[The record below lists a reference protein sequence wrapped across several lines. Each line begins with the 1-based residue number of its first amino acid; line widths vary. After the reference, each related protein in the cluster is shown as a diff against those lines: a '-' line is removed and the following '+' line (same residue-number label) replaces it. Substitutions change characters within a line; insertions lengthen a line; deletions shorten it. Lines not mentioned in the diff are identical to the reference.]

1 MLKLIYMYWEIVI
14 QNNDA
19 GLAKTNHSGKVREK
33 RIFFTVD
40 SCSEWPSM
48 WSLIK
53 AVKDIQIIY
62 TFFGKDNYSFDPKK
76 QILEKINNVLLM
88 KRQT

>member
-1 MLKLIYMYWEIVI
+1 MYWEIVI

-19 GLAKTNHSGKVREK
+19 GLAKTNHSGKVKEK

-48 WSLIK
+48 
-53 AVKDIQIIY
+53 
-62 TFFGKDNYSFDPKK
+62 
-76 QILEKINNVLLM
+76 
-88 KRQT
+88 

>member
-19 GLAKTNHSGKVREK
+19 GLAKTNHSGKVKEK
-33 RIFFTVD
+33 RIFLTVD

-53 AVKDIQIIY
+53 AVKDIQKIY
-62 TFFGKDNYSFDPKK
+62 TFFFGKDNYSFDPKK
-76 QILEKINNVLLM
+76 QNV
-88 KRQT
+88 QTLTLIDESLI

>member
-19 GLAKTNHSGKVREK
+19 GLAKTNHSGKVKEK
-33 RIFFTVD
+33 RIFLNVD

-48 WSLIK
+48 
-53 AVKDIQIIY
+53 
-62 TFFGKDNYSFDPKK
+62 
-76 QILEKINNVLLM
+76 
-88 KRQT
+88 